1 MITSTSLSHPKFLKR
16 IKRALWLAKLQ
27 SLKTGKRSTEYVK
40 NRKGNNV
47 LRIDMF
53 ASGEMVCYIAGR
65 GMNNYSA
72 MITKVLE
79 TK

>member
-27 SLKTGKRSTEYVK
+27 SMKTGKRATEYVQ

-47 LRIDMF
+47 LRIDVF
-53 ASGEMVCYIAGR
+53 ATGELVCYVAGR
-65 GMNNYSA
+65 GMQNYSSV
-72 MITKVLE
+72 VLKALDE
-79 TK
+79 